1 MTATPATGKAA
12 LLRSYGWLLG
22 VAVLVLAADQVTKTI
37 VVAQLELNQSVSLIG
52 AVVGFTHRMNTGG
65 AFSVMEGQRLLL
77 CVVSGAVAAGLI
89 LIGPR
94 LAGGNR
100 LILAGLGMVLGG
112 AAGNLLDR
120 VRLGH
125 VVDFIDL
132 HFWPVFNVADI
143 GITVGALL
151 IVLTLIAT
159 MHEEEVDAP
168 APPGTA

>member
-1 MTATPATGKAA
+1 MTGAPAAGTAT
-12 LLRSYGWLLG
+12 LVRSYGWLLG
-22 VAVLVLAADQVTKTI
+22 VAALVLVADQITKTL
-37 VVAQLELNQSVSLIG
+37 VVAQLELNQSVPLVG
-52 AVVGFTHRMNTGG
+52 TVVSFTHRMNTGG

-77 CVVSGAVAAGLI
+77 CVVSGTVAAGLI

-112 AAGNLLDR
+112 AAGNLVDR
-120 VRLGH
+120 LRLGH

-159 MHEEEVDAP
+159 MHQEDDDAT
-168 APPGTA
+168 APPPKA